1 MRAPLLA
8 VLLSATLLT
17 ACSGSGSSAEPPLG
31 ATQPP
36 PDPCQVAGATSVPAS
51 CIDSKTLPPGK
62 FSSDPAKIPVVLV
75 PPVPNSLA
83 RDGND
88 KDPAKRKA
96 TFTVTLPAGARLATD
111 MICSG
116 NGTATLDFVPKT
128 AAFQSFECNNG
139 DTPGELITEDP
150 TFAAKSTTYTGTF
163 TATGASRWSFVVY
176 STTEATPK

>member
-1 MRAPLLA
+1 MRAPLFA
-8 VLLSATLLT
+8 LLFSATLLS
-17 ACSGSGSSAEPPLG
+17 ACSGGSSAEPPLG

-51 CIDSKTLPPGK
+51 CIDNKTLPPGK
-62 FSSDPAKIPVVLV
+62 FPSDPAKIAFVPV
-75 PPVPNSLA
+75 PPVPNTLV

-96 TFTVTLPAGARLATD
+96 TFTVSLPAGARLAAD
-111 MICSG
+111 VICSG
-116 NGTATLDFVPKT
+116 NGTATLDFAPKT

-150 TFAAKSTTYTGTF
+150 TFAPKSMTYTGTF

>member
-1 MRAPLLA
+1 MRAPLFA
-8 VLLSATLLT
+8 LLFSATLLS
-17 ACSGSGSSAEPPLG
+17 ACSGGSSAEPPLG

-51 CIDSKTLPPGK
+51 CIDNKTLPPGK
-62 FSSDPAKIPVVLV
+62 FPSDPAKIAFVPV
-75 PPVPNSLA
+75 PPVPNTLV

-96 TFTVTLPAGARLATD
+96 TFTVTLPAGARLAAD
-111 MICSG
+111 VICSG
-116 NGTATLDFVPKT
+116 NGTATLDFAPKT

-150 TFAAKSTTYTGTF
+150 TFAPKSTTYTGTF